1 MTRGARPGAA
11 ARATAAPSADC
22 ARIAARY
29 PVVALVLQGGGAL
42 GAYQGGVIEGLAQAG
57 VEPNWVAGISIGALN
72 AAIWA
77 GNPRERRVERL
88 RAFWETIC
96 RPPLLPAS
104 PLNAAPP
111 ALEAWLHAW
120 EQGMSAVYAGEAW
133 RALLEGQ
140 NGFFRP
146 RVPPPWSLHRP
157 GPDAASWYDTAP
169 LRETLERFVDFD
181 RIAAKGSI
189 RVSVG
194 AVDVETGNFRYFDNR
209 EQRLGPEHF
218 MASGAL
224 PPGFPAVRVD
234 GRWYWDGGLVSNT
247 PLQAVLA
254 GAQRHHDVLAFQV
267 DLWSARGEAPRDLFE
282 VANREKDIRFSSRT
296 RWVTDRL
303 QEEQRMAALLREL
316 LDLLP
321 PRQREHPVARRAA
334 ALADDR
340 RVNVVHLILDDEPNE
355 GHFKDYQFSLLSMRR
370 HWARGLADLR
380 GTFAHPD
387 WLDRPVEATEPFV
400 THDLHR
406 ARRRGPGKEKART

>member
-1 MTRGARPGAA
+1 MTRGARRARSPRPATPAA
-11 ARATAAPSADC
+11 AEC
-22 ARIAARY
+22 ARIAGRY
-29 PVVALVLQGGGAL
+29 PVVALVLQGGGTL
-42 GAYQGGVIEGLAQAG
+42 GSYQGGVIEGLEEAG

-96 RPPLLPAS
+96 RPPLLPPS
-104 PLNAAPP
+104 PVNAAPP
-111 ALEAWLHAW
+111 ALEAWMHAW
-120 EQGMSAVYAGEAW
+120 ERWMTAVYAGEAW
-133 RALLEGQ
+133 RAVLEGQ

-146 RVPPPWSLHRP
+146 RVPPPWALHRP
-157 GPDAASWYDTAP
+157 GPDAASWYDIAP

-181 RIAAKGSI
+181 RIAAKDSI

-209 EQRLGPEHF
+209 DERLGPEHF

-224 PPGFPAVRVD
+224 PPGFPAVRVG

-254 GAQRHHDVLAFQV
+254 GAPRHHDVLAFQV
-267 DLWSARGEAPRDLFE
+267 DLWSAKGEAPRDLYE
-282 VANREKDIRFSSRT
+282 VTNREKDIRFSSRT

-321 PRQREHPVARRAA
+321 PQHRDHPVARRAA

-370 HWARGLADLR
+370 HWARGLADLS

-387 WLDRPVEATEPFV
+387 WLDRPGEATEPFV

-406 ARRRGPGKEKART
+406 ATRRR

>member
-1 MTRGARPGAA
+1 MT
-11 ARATAAPSADC
+11 DC
-22 ARIAARY
+22 ARVAAGY

-42 GAYQGGVIEGLAQAG
+42 GAYQGGVVEALAEAG

-72 AAIWA
+72 AAVWA
-77 GNPRERRVERL
+77 GNPPARRVERL

-96 RPPLLPAS
+96 RPPVLPAS
-104 PLNAAPP
+104 PLNAAPSVLLP
-111 ALEAWLHAW
+111 WLHAW
-120 EQGMSAVYAGEAW
+120 EQGMAAVYAGEAW

-146 RVPPPWSLHRP
+146 RVPPPWSVHRP

-181 RIAAKGSI
+181 RIAAKGAP

-209 EQRLGPEHF
+209 DERLRPEHF

-224 PPGFPAVRVD
+224 PPGFPAVRV
-234 GRWYWDGGLVSNT
+234 GSAWYWDGGLVSNT
-247 PLQAVLA
+247 PLQAVLD
-254 GAQRHHDVLAFQV
+254 GAPRGHDALVFQV
-267 DLWSARGEAPRDLFE
+267 DLWSAKGAAPRDLYE

-296 RWVTDRL
+296 RRVTDQL
-303 QEEQRMAALLREL
+303 KAEQERATLLREL
-316 LDLLP
+316 LALVPAEHRD
-321 PRQREHPVARRAA
+321 HPVVRRAA

-340 RVNVVHLILDDEPNE
+340 RVNVVHLIHDDDDNE
-355 GHFKDYQFSLLSMRR
+355 GHFKDFEFSLLSMRR
-370 HWARGLADLR
+370 RWDAGLADAR
-380 GTFAHPD
+380 GTLAHPE
-387 WLDRPVEATEPFV
+387 WLHRPAEATAPFV

-406 ARRRGPGKEKART
+406 GARRG